1 MKGTSVYPTS
11 TFQQVLRC
19 ALPAQRLRGHM
30 SVLYDCVRVQHLT
43 CSRPYTHPH
52 THTPIGGNPEP
63 MLSLWP
69 NNHSTLFCLPCGRRD
84 SEQKQNL
91 LVEGTPSS
99 SSLGRAGA
107 VPLLG
112 LQGGISA
119 PSPSQDLGSMT
130 TAAFQELKKWEGRFP
145 RVGVSVS
152 CRVEDRG
159 GLMATYQL
167 YSYV

>member
-1 MKGTSVYPTS
+1 MCPPSPETQRTHVCPLRLCPWTAPHM
-11 TFQQVLRC
+11 QQ
-19 ALPAQRLRGHM
+19 A
-30 SVLYDCVRVQHLT
+30 
-43 CSRPYTHPH
+43 THTHTH

-107 VPLLG
+107 VPLMG
-112 LQGGISA
+112 LQAGISA
-119 PSPSQDLGSMT
+119 PSPSRALGSMT
-130 TAAFQELKKWEGRFP
+130 TAAFQELKRWEGRFP

-152 CRVEDRG
+152 CRG
-159 GLMATYQL
+159 GGQRRPHGHISAVFICLDPVAY
-167 YSYV
+167 